1 MSRTHFHPAA
11 SDLRRARPVAADT
24 IEWEEL
30 PSLVGAL
37 RRSDFGPVGHV
48 WASTEP
54 MPLLPPTAG
63 LPSPFAE
70 PIDGMHVR
78 EIQGDS
84 LFGHFFSDTLASH

>member
-1 MSRTHFHPAA
+1 
-11 SDLRRARPVAADT
+11 
-24 IEWEEL
+24 
-30 PSLVGAL
+30 
-37 RRSDFGPVGHV
+37 
-48 WASTEP
+48 

-84 LFGHFFSDTLASH
+84 LFGHFFSDTLANH